1 MRHAEVLDEARRW
14 IGTPYRHQG
23 SRLGV
28 GCDCLGLLRG
38 IGRRLYGHEPKAMPA
53 YSRDW
58 AEARADEPLLDAARR
73 HMVEIGGDAAMP
85 GDVLAFRWRRHLPA
99 KHLAIRAEGDTIIHA
114 YEGNAVAISP
124 LVPAWRSRIA
134 ATFQFPA

>member
-1 MRHAEVLDEARRW
+1 MRRGQVLEEARRW

-38 IGRRLYGHEPKAMPA
+38 IWRSLYRCEPEAVPA

-58 AEARADEPLLDAARR
+58 AEARRDEPLLEAARR
-73 HMVEIGGDAAMP
+73 HMTEVPVQVAMP
-85 GDVLAFRWRRHLPA
+85 GDVLAFRWRRQLPA
-99 KHLAIRAEGDTIIHA
+99 KHLAILADGETIIHA
-114 YEGNAVAISP
+114 YEGHAVAVSP
-124 LVPAWRSRIA
+124 LVPAWKSRIA
-134 ATFQFPA
+134 AAFQFPA

>member
-1 MRHAEVLDEARRW
+1 MRRAEVLDEARRW
-14 IGTPYRHQG
+14 IGTPYRHQA

-38 IGRRLYGHEPKAMPA
+38 IWRSLYGREPEAMPA
-53 YSRDW
+53 YARDW
-58 AEARADEPLLDAARR
+58 AEARADEPLLEAARR
-73 HMVEIGGDAAMP
+73 HMVEVAVEAATP

-99 KHLAIRAEGDTIIHA
+99 KHLAILAEGGTIIHA
-114 YEGNAVAISP
+114 YEGHAVAVSP

-134 ATFQFPA
+134 AAFQFPD

>member
-1 MRHAEVLDEARRW
+1 MRRAQVLAEARRW

-38 IGRRLYGHEPKAMPA
+38 IWRSLHGCEPEAMPA

-58 AEARADEPLLDAARR
+58 AEPRTDEPLLEAARR
-73 HMVEIGGDAAMP
+73 HMIELPVSAALPGDA
-85 GDVLAFRWRRHLPA
+85 VAFRWRRHLPA
-99 KHLAIRAEGDTIIHA
+99 KHLAILADGETIIHA
-114 YEGNAVAISP
+114 YEGHAVAVSP

-134 ATFQFPA
+134 AAFQFPD